1 MTIFTI
7 HTPETAPEKS
17 KDILKGMQSKL
28 GYVPNVLAEMAESP
42 SLLKAY
48 IDIAGALKNGV
59 FSETEKEVIQMTA
72 NMYNGCTYCLAA
84 HTTLAEKAGVP
95 RPVLDRLR
103 VGEPLDDE
111 KLEALRQFTKV
122 MLVKEGWADKNDLE
136 TFFKA
141 GYSKAAAL
149 EVILALSHKIL
160 TNYVNHIAHTPLD
173 DAFKDDAV
181 EVTEEGIEDKACCGG
196 DCH

>member
-1 MTIFTI
+1 MTTFTI

-17 KDILKGMQSKL
+17 KEILKGTESKL
-28 GYVPNVLAEMAESP
+28 GYIPNVLAEMAESP

-48 IDIAGALKNGV
+48 IDISGALKNGV
-59 FSETEKEVIQMTA
+59 FSETEKEVIEMTA

-95 RPVLDRLR
+95 RDVLDHLR
-103 VGEPLDDE
+103 KGEALEDE
-111 KLEALRQFTKV
+111 KLEALRHFTKV

-136 TFFKA
+136 TFFAA

-149 EVILALSHKIL
+149 EVILALSHKL
-160 TNYVNHIAHTPLD
+160 LSNYVNHISNTPLD
-173 DAFKDDAV
+173 DAFKDNAV
-181 EVTEEGIEDKACCGG
+181 EVTEEGVEDKACCGG
-196 DCH
+196 SCH